1 MRRIWL
7 LCLGVVFA
15 ASATRGAEENARL
28 LRKAVIPGGLRI
40 VVVAEGDFE
49 PSSVGSYSLRA
60 YAGTNPRFPY
70 DIFIAGTVRP
80 RDGTVE
86 EVRFS
91 DVDRDGSPEIIVVI
105 RSAETEGYL
114 SADAFQLQGTV
125 LTLLA
130 AVSGLAKDADP
141 IRALEAKLTYRAEPR
156 AVPDADKPRQ

>member
-1 MRRIWL
+1 MRRMWL

-15 ASATRGAEENARL
+15 AASTLGAEENARL
-28 LRKAVIPGGLRI
+28 LRKAVIPGGPRI

-49 PSSVGSYSLRA
+49 PRSVGSYSLRA

-86 EVRFS
+86 GRRAPTPVTS
-91 DVDRDGSPEIIVVI
+91 MIIVVI
-105 RSAETEGYL
+105 RSAGTGGYL
-114 SADAFQLQGTV
+114 SADAFQLHGTV
-125 LTLLA
+125 LTLLE

-141 IRALEAKLTYRAEPR
+141 IRALEAKLTNRAEPR
-156 AVPDADKPRQ
+156 AAPDADKPRR